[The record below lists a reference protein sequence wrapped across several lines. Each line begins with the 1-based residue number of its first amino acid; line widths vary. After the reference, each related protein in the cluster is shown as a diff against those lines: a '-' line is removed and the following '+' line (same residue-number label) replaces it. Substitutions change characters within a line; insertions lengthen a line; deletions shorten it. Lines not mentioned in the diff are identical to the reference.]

1 MQKNTDWKFDLTMF
15 DAGSPGG
22 NGSAGAGGDGAA
34 SEGTNAGVTESPAS
48 NNPQQKQDPFAN
60 VIFGKQ
66 AKGEEQTAAAGEQ
79 PAEPTEEEWKAVQER
94 FRDFI
99 NRDKSATVQGRL
111 KNSKQAEA
119 DLAKLAPV
127 LQDLAKKYGK
137 DAADIDGIL
146 AARANDDSLYEEDAA
161 REGVSVEVYKQLKQ
175 FRDEKAARE
184 EQEQRSAYETHIRGL
199 IESFD
204 RDVKSVFP
212 NADLRTEMQNPMF
225 QRWTS
230 PEFGMSVKDA
240 YYAIHREE
248 IETMAMQVAAQKTQ
262 QKLSQSVQSG
272 TRRPSENGMRSAAPV
287 REVRSDPSKWSSA
300 EMDEVA
306 RRVMRGERIEL

>member
-1 MQKNTDWKFDLTMF
+1 MQKIMDWKFDLKMF
-15 DAGSPGG
+15 DAGSSGG
-22 NGSAGAGGDGAA
+22 DGGAGAGDAGAA
-34 SEGTNAGVTESPAS
+34 SGGTNAGVSENPAS
-48 NNPQQKQDPFAN
+48 SNPRQKQDPFAN

-66 AKGEEQTAAAGEQ
+66 GKQTAGAGDA
-79 PAEPTEEEWKAVQER
+79 PAEPTEEEWKAAKEKYRSFYERDTSSFVQ
-94 FRDFI
+94 D
-99 NRDKSATVQGRL
+99 RL

-119 DLAKLAPV
+119 NLAKLAPV

-146 AARANDDSLYEEDAA
+146 AARADDDSLYEEEAA
-161 REGVSVEVYKQLKQ
+161 REGVSVDVYKQLKQ
-175 FRDEKAARE
+175 FRDDKAARE
-184 EQEQRSAYETHIRGL
+184 EQEQRSTYETHIRGM
-199 IESFD
+199 IEAFD

-212 NADLRTEMQNPMF
+212 NADLRTELQNPMF

-230 PEFGMSVKDA
+230 PEFGMSVRDA
-240 YYAIHREE
+240 YYVLHRDE
-248 IETMAMQVAAQKTQ
+248 IEPMAMQVAAQKAQ

>member
-1 MQKNTDWKFDLTMF
+1 MQKIMDWKFDLKMF
-15 DAGSPGG
+15 DTGSSGG
-22 NGSAGAGGDGAA
+22 DGGAGAGDAGAA
-34 SEGTNAGVTESPAS
+34 SGGTNAGVSENPAS
-48 NNPQQKQDPFAN
+48 SNPRQKQDPFAN

-66 AKGEEQTAAAGEQ
+66 GKQTAGAGEA
-79 PAEPTEEEWKAVQER
+79 PAEPTEEEWKAAKEKYRSFYERDTSSFVQ
-94 FRDFI
+94 D
-99 NRDKSATVQGRL
+99 RL

-119 DLAKLAPV
+119 NLAKLAPV

-146 AARANDDSLYEEDAA
+146 AARADDDSLYEEEAA
-161 REGVSVEVYKQLKQ
+161 REGVSVDVYKQLKQ

-184 EQEQRSAYETHIRGL
+184 EQEQRSAYETHIRGM
-199 IESFD
+199 IEAFD

-212 NADLRTEMQNPMF
+212 NADLRTELQNPMF

-230 PEFGMSVKDA
+230 PEFGMSVRDA
-240 YYAIHREE
+240 YYVLHRDE
-248 IETMAMQVAAQKTQ
+248 IEPMAMQVAAQKAQ